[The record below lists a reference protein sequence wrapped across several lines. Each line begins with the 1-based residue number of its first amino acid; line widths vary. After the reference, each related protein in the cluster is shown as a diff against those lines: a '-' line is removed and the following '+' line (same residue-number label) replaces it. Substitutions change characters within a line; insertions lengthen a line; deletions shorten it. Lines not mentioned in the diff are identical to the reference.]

1 MLENE
6 WRRGDYTVSTDP
18 ARLDVAAIHEFLSTR
33 SYWAQGRDFETV
45 RRAVENSLPFGVY
58 HGARQ
63 VGFARVVT
71 DYATFAWL
79 ADVYVLEEFR
89 GAGLGKWLVEVVLS
103 HPGLQNLR
111 RWILGTRDAHELY
124 RRFGFREVE
133 QPQFYMHKLRDAG
146 AAATRP
152 PQPGAEGE
160 DG

>member
-1 MLENE
+1 MGQNE
-6 WRRGDYTVSTDP
+6 WRRGDYTISTDR
-18 ARLDVAAIHEFLSTR
+18 ARLDVAAIHEFLSTK

-58 HGARQ
+58 HGGRQ

-79 ADVYVLEEFR
+79 ADVFVLDEFR
-89 GAGLGKWLVEVVLS
+89 GEGLGKWLVEVILS
-103 HPGLQNLR
+103 HPELQNFR

-133 QPQFYMHKLRDAG
+133 QPQFYMHKLAAG
-146 AAATRP
+146 AAIQTP
-152 PQPGAEGE
+152 PPGAKGG